1 MPSHRIKIRTFMLKM
16 QHDQVMTNLKRMP
29 QDISETLYKYKELTK
44 ENQFYWWVTNR
55 VLIQTLGTG
64 YVCPSLSLNQSRGS
78 VYILFTSKP
87 EAWLLQSK
95 ALGFLPLKVILA
107 KCEES
112 VSNSNHCPFQQS
124 IFECRYIDKV
134 SMGHLERLYVGWVSS
149 LLLEKVCLLPTGD
162 F

>member
-1 MPSHRIKIRTFMLKM
+1 M
-16 QHDQVMTNLKRMP
+16 
-29 QDISETLYKYKELTK
+29 
-44 ENQFYWWVTNR
+44 TNR
-55 VLIQTLGTG
+55 VLIQTLGKG

-78 VYILFTSKP
+78 VYILFVSKP
-87 EAWLLQSK
+87 EAWLLQSN
-95 ALGFLPLKVILA
+95 ALRFLPLKVILA

-149 LLLEKVCLLPTGD
+149 LLHPIVAGMVLGGVGGRWMLTCVTICLFVTQHQALPPPE
-162 F
+162 

>member
-1 MPSHRIKIRTFMLKM
+1 M
-16 QHDQVMTNLKRMP
+16 
-29 QDISETLYKYKELTK
+29 
-44 ENQFYWWVTNR
+44 TNR
-55 VLIQTLGTG
+55 VVIQTLGTG

-78 VYILFTSKP
+78 VYILFASKP

-124 IFECRYIDKV
+124 IFEGRYRDKV

>member
-16 QHDQVMTNLKRMP
+16 QHDQVMTDLKRIP
-29 QDISETLYKYKELTK
+29 QDISEALYKCKELTK

-55 VLIQTLGTG
+55 VVIQALGTG

-78 VYILFTSKP
+78 VYILFASKP
-87 EAWLLQSK
+87 EAWLLQSN
-95 ALGFLPLKVILA
+95 ALRFLPLKVILA

>member
-1 MPSHRIKIRTFMLKM
+1 M
-16 QHDQVMTNLKRMP
+16 
-29 QDISETLYKYKELTK
+29 
-44 ENQFYWWVTNR
+44 TNR
-55 VLIQTLGTG
+55 VVIQALGTG

-78 VYILFTSKP
+78 VYILFASKP

-149 LLLEKVCLLPTGD
+149 LLHPIVAGMVLGGVGGRWMLTCVIICLFVTRHRALPPPE
-162 F
+162 

>member
-1 MPSHRIKIRTFMLKM
+1 MSWHICVGVV
-16 QHDQVMTNLKRMP
+16 HDSAWINMILVSLVHGIICSLGPCPPTESKLGHSCSRCNMTRWW
-29 QDISETLYKYKELTK
+29 LTCK
-44 ENQFYWWVTNR
+44 
-55 VLIQTLGTG
+55 G

-78 VYILFTSKP
+78 VYILFASKP